1 MASLKLRLHA
11 VEEAPRFM
19 HYVEVKTKAKEMKE
33 LDLDS
38 RTNDD
43 NQVKPI
49 KRTSTFRLRRK
60 EG

>member
-11 VEEAPRFM
+11 VEEALVVV
-19 HYVEVKTKAKEMKE
+19 HCVEARTRTEEVEE
-33 LDLDS
+33 LDFNS

-60 EG
+60 E